1 MVLVV
6 IGVVAIMFGG
16 CLVHMGMGGGFYSGF
31 GSSLIL
37 DVVVAIVFS
46 HGCGFGDGFLA
57 MDGDGSWVWLG

>member
-1 MVLVV
+1 
-6 IGVVAIMFGG
+6 MFGG

-57 MDGDGSWVWLG
+57 VDGDGPWVWLG